1 MKHCRTPFGGIRK
14 GGIVDKELKACQD
27 MKYRLKACPFC
38 GSDKSAW
45 INTIEDW
52 LLEDK
57 YCVICDADRGGC
69 GSSSGWYYS
78 EESAVKAW
86 NERKGPQA
94 EKEPQDGYM
103 INADELIKAM
113 GERPEIGM
121 GVGDDE
127 DEFDCGAAYQ
137 YGRDMRIIKKMRED
151 AVKKKEEEKGEKA

>member
-1 MKHCRTPFGGIRK
+1 MEYR
-14 GGIVDKELKACQD
+14 LKACQD

-45 INTIEDW
+45 INTVEDW

-78 EESAVKAW
+78 EEGAVKAW

-113 GERPEIGM
+113 G
-121 GVGDDE
+121 
-127 DEFDCGAAYQ
+127 
-137 YGRDMRIIKKMRED
+137 
-151 AVKKKEEEKGEKA
+151 